1 MLRFSSLEVQARLEA
16 ALDACGAQGV
26 GWGECGLDFNK
37 RQPCLVLLRVPG
49 AGSGIHSEHHRLPR
63 LQRAFA
69 LLVAFARA
77 DELEAAPEL
86 RQQMRQAV
94 VAKQS
99 PQSPEAVRHG
109 KVKGFCKHLQQMRF
123 E

>member
-1 MLRFSSLEVQARLEA
+1 M
-16 ALDACGAQGV
+16 
-26 GWGECGLDFNK
+26 
-37 RQPCLVLLRVPG
+37 LVLLRVPG